1 MSMASELAIE
11 TLIYGNQWRWL
22 YEDAGGHWQLT
33 AASQGWRDDL
43 DGITVVIR
51 YARSFVLGGFLE
63 APTGAT
69 LEIAPQL
76 PNRDWDSKDGQE
88 IVTTSI

>member
-43 DGITVVIR
+43 DGITVDVR
-51 YARSFVLGGFLE
+51 YEDGRDARSFVLGGFLE

-69 LEIAPQL
+69 LETAL
-76 PNRDWDSKDGQE
+76 PAGPRG
-88 IVTTSI
+88 IGTLRTARP